1 MGGVGMRSLTTPIR
15 YCYPYLGSA
24 PILEDFLAT
33 PIFEDAL
40 AILKAP
46 TGWCEVTHPAILQLF
61 NDPPKQ
67 RVQAIMAITR
77 FQAIAEELA
86 KRKMGDRPFWLPPE
100 REVLLVSIAKAGLAE
115 LAMTTRGY
123 S

>member
-1 MGGVGMRSLTTPIR
+1 MALPTGANLGHGCM
-15 YCYPYLGSA
+15 YPGSA
-24 PILEDFLAT
+24 PILQDFPAT

-40 AILKAP
+40 EILRAP
-46 TGWCEVTHPAILQLF
+46 RQWCEETHQGILRLF

-86 KRKMGDRPFWLPPE
+86 KRRMGDRPFWIIPE
-100 REVLLVSIAKAGLAE
+100 REDVRVRAQEHA
-115 LAMTTRGY
+115 
-123 S
+123 